1 MTLHFARVPL
11 GRKLVGHAG
20 GPWLMVRDGLGS
32 PINFAA
38 SINDSF
44 NTQAQ
49 FKDTDGWVRFEWDT
63 RVFENTVADV
73 TLTVTTG
80 PNTDQ
85 RFCFTLDAR

>member
-1 MTLHFARVPL
+1 
-11 GRKLVGHAG
+11 
-20 GPWLMVRDGLGS
+20 MVRDGLGPAITLAS
-32 PINFAA
+32 

-44 NTQAQ
+44 TTQAQ

-73 TLTVTTG
+73 TLTVSASST
-80 PNTDQ
+80 TDQ